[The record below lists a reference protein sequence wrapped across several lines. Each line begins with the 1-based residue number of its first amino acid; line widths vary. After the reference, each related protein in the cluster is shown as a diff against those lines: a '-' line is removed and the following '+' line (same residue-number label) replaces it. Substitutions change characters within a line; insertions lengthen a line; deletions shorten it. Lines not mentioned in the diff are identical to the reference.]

1 MAVRP
6 LSFLTCA
13 NNMSLNVS
21 VMELSGVFDGT
32 KASAFHGEIR
42 QALADGADAILADC
56 QDLGF
61 MDSSGLGAMIV
72 ALKIVRAAEKKL
84 YICAINKQVGMLFDL
99 TDTRR
104 IFHIFVDRADFDQ
117 QVLGSKKT

>member
-1 MAVRP
+1 
-6 LSFLTCA
+6 
-13 NNMSLNVS
+13 MSLNVS

-32 KASAFHGEIR
+32 KASAFHNDVR
-42 QALADGADAILADC
+42 QALAEGADAILADC
-56 QDLGF
+56 HDLGF

-72 ALKIVRAAEKKL
+72 ALKMVRAAGKKL

-104 IFHIFVDRADFDQ
+104 IFHILTDRAEFDE
-117 QVLGSKKT
+117 QVLGIKKT

>member
-1 MAVRP
+1 MAVRLP
-6 LSFLTCA
+6 SFLICA
-13 NNMSLNVS
+13 NNMSLKVS

-32 KASAFHGEIR
+32 KARAFHDGIR
-42 QALADGADAILADC
+42 QALAEGADALLVDC
-56 QDLGF
+56 HDLGF

-72 ALKIVRAAEKKL
+72 ALKMARAEGKKL

-104 IFHIFVDRADFDQ
+104 IFYIFNDRAEFEE
-117 QVLGSKKT
+117 QVLGIAKS

>member
-1 MAVRP
+1 M
-6 LSFLTCA
+6 
-13 NNMSLNVS
+13 
-21 VMELSGVFDGT
+21 FDGT
-32 KASAFHGEIR
+32 KASAFHDEIR
-42 QALADGADAILADC
+42 QALAEGADAILTDC

-72 ALKIVRAAEKKL
+72 ALKIVRAAGKKL

-104 IFHIFVDRADFDQ
+104 IFHIFVDRAEFDQ
-117 QVLGSKKT
+117 QVLGSETSKKIEL

>member
-1 MAVRP
+1 
-6 LSFLTCA
+6 
-13 NNMSLNVS
+13 MSLNVS

-32 KASAFHGEIR
+32 KASAFHDEIR
-42 QALADGADAILADC
+42 QALAEGADAILADC

-72 ALKIVRAAEKKL
+72 ALKIVRAAGKKL

-117 QVLGSKKT
+117 QVLGSEKA

>member
-1 MAVRP
+1 
-6 LSFLTCA
+6 
-13 NNMSLNVS
+13 MSLNVS

-32 KASAFHGEIR
+32 KAGAFHEDIR
-42 QALADGADAILADC
+42 QALAEGADAILADC
-56 QDLGF
+56 HDLGF

-72 ALKIVRAAEKKL
+72 ALKMARAAGKKL

-104 IFHIFVDRADFDQ
+104 IFHIFTDRTEFDE
-117 QVLGSKKT
+117 QVLGIQKT